1 MNVNRGVGA
10 SFFKVALIA
19 VVMSLFAVSCGGGDD
34 EVQGES
40 RIKNS
45 TGTSS
50 ELIPASDG
58 GSAFDCELGDLDSDL
73 GYLVE
78 MRERFGSN
86 GKIDAWGNPTTE
98 IVMTN
103 FKELRASLDF
113 PELSGVRSDL
123 NGVHERLVS
132 LDNLGSPLHGL
143 IERISDIHNVMRP
156 IEEYQ
161 HEDQKS
167 QVAANAIA
175 WYQPA
180 PGGVFREFSP
190 FRDIS
195 TSFNSTVDS
204 RTYAY
209 DIKLPN
215 VQRDFYKEEVKKL
228 GLILE
233 DDLIDAKSA
242 REDIEIHLA
251 NEATYA
257 KEVESSYEDWKKYN
271 QANIDYYADIDF
283 DPVGPELASA
293 FEEIGMVADIAVARF
308 AALIAA
314 YNHLILD
321 LDLMSSRFNF
331 NSLDSLDYLDEYKP
345 DLTDLY
351 ANLGNDFSEAFE
363 LSKVSARFAGYE
375 ALLKRTNLSPEFL
388 SDFGWFLDRINMI
401 ETNPY
406 GHSGLRELRGL
417 LNRIRD
423 LNWSELD
430 FDEVGSGSS
439 VEELKYLR
447 NSLDGLNLDYVFRF
461 LFEENTMKVRSWIGK
476 NKCGSSAPQ
485 SREQKLEGVKN
496 HLENPDRL
504 DGRHDDRLDDL
515 RDLKP
520 EKNLEK
526 LDLKPSYDDDMDD
539 EMDYEID
546 YDDMDDEM
554 IED

>member
-1 MNVNRGVGA
+1 MNVNRGVRA

-73 GYLVE
+73 DYLVE
-78 MRERFGSN
+78 MRKRFRSN
-86 GKIDAWGNPTTE
+86 GKIDAWGNPGTE
-98 IVMTN
+98 IVMTK

-113 PELSGVRSDL
+113 PELSDVRSDL
-123 NGVHERLVS
+123 NDLHESLVS
-132 LDNLGSPLHGL
+132 LDNIGSPLHGL

-156 IEEYQ
+156 IEQRNEKM
-161 HEDQKS
+161 HRELAATKS
-167 QVAANAIA
+167 IDLYV
-175 WYQPA
+175 PA
-180 PGGVFREFSP
+180 PGGVYRGFSP

-195 TSFNSTVDS
+195 TSFNRTVDS

-257 KEVESSYEDWKKYN
+257 NEVKSSYEDWEKYN
-271 QANIDYYADIDF
+271 QVNIDYYADIDF

-417 LNRIRD
+417 LDQI
-423 LNWSELD
+423 SELNSSDID
-430 FDEVGSGSS
+430 FNRVGSGSS
-439 VEELKYLR
+439 VEELKRLR
-447 NSLDGLNLDYVFRF
+447 NSLDGLNLDNVFRF

-496 HLENPDRL
+496 HLL
-504 DGRHDDRLDDL
+504 HDHDYLDD
-515 RDLKP
+515 
-520 EKNLEK
+520 
-526 LDLKPSYDDDMDD
+526 YDDDLDNYHDEYKDD
-539 EMDYEID
+539 DIQSPKARRHKD
-546 YDDMDDEM
+546 LDERLDM

>member
-1 MNVNRGVGA
+1 MALLLTSVFGVTG
-10 SFFKVALIA
+10 
-19 VVMSLFAVSCGGGDD
+19 CGSDD
-34 EVQGES
+34 DVQVES
-40 RIKNS
+40 RVKNVAPEAS
-45 TGTSS
+45 G
-50 ELIPASDG
+50 ASDG
-58 GSAFDCELGDLDSDL
+58 GSAFDCYLGDLDSDL
-73 GYLVE
+73 SDLVE
-78 MRERFGSN
+78 MRERFGS
-86 GKIDAWGNPTTE
+86 DGNNMD
-98 IVMTN
+98 MTN

-113 PELSGVRSDL
+113 PELSDVRSDL
-123 NGVHERLVS
+123 NDLHESLVS
-132 LDNLGSPLHGL
+132 LDNIGSPLHGL

-156 IEEYQ
+156 IEE
-161 HEDQKS
+161 ERAKS
-167 QVAANAIA
+167 IRELAASK
-175 WYQPA
+175 WFVLDVQA
-180 PGGVFREFSP
+180 PGGVYRGFSP
-190 FRDIS
+190 FRNIS

-209 DIKLPN
+209 DFKLPN

-228 GLILE
+228 RLTLE

-242 REDIEIHLA
+242 REDIEIHTA

-257 KEVESSYEDWKKYN
+257 KEVKSSYEDWKKYN
-271 QANIDYYADIDF
+271 QANIDYYADKWDLDF

-293 FEEIGMVADIAVARF
+293 FEEILKVADIAVARF
-308 AALIAA
+308 PALIAA

-351 ANLGNDFSEAFE
+351 ANLGNDFSEASE
-363 LSKVSARFAGYE
+363 LSKVSARFAGYKV
-375 ALLKRTNLSPEFL
+375 LLKQTNLSPQFL
-388 SDFGWFLDRINMI
+388 SDFGWFLNRTDMI

-406 GHSGLRELRGL
+406 GHTGLSELRGL

-423 LNWSELD
+423 LNSSVLD

-439 VEELKYLR
+439 VEELKRLR
-447 NSLDGLNLDYVFRF
+447 NSLDGLNLDMVFRF

-485 SREQKLEGVKN
+485 SRIKKLEGVKN
-496 HLENPDRL
+496 HLDNPDRL

-539 EMDYEID
+539 EMDYDID
-546 YDDMDDEM
+546 IDDDDDINDM

>member
-86 GKIDAWGNPTTE
+86 GKIDAWGNPGTE

-228 GLILE
+228 GLNLE
-233 DDLIDAKSA
+233 GDMRNAKSA
-242 REDIEIHLA
+242 REDILIHTA
-251 NEATYA
+251 NEKTYRDEKNSLYEA
-257 KEVESSYEDWKKYN
+257 RVDAIDLSYPGWRN
-271 QANIDYYADIDF
+271 QGGYYYIP
-283 DPVGPELASA
+283 DPKLASS
-293 FEEIGMVADIAVARF
+293 FEDILKAADIAVARF

-314 YNHLILD
+314 YNHAILD

-351 ANLGNDFSEAFE
+351 ANLGNDFSEASE
-363 LSKVSARFAGYE
+363 LSKVSARFAGYKV
-375 ALLKRTNLSPEFL
+375 LLKQTNLSPQFL
-388 SDFGWFLDRINMI
+388 SDFGWFLNRTDMI

-406 GHSGLRELRGL
+406 GSTSLNEFRGL

-423 LNWSELD
+423 LNSSVLD

-439 VEELKYLR
+439 VEELKRLR
-447 NSLDGLNLDYVFRF
+447 NSLDGLNLDNVFRF

-496 HLENPDRL
+496 HLDNPGGLLGLGSARGQVDVSKSGSSMSR
-504 DGRHDDRLDDL
+504 DDL
-515 RDLKP
+515 DRG
-520 EKNLEK
+520 
-526 LDLKPSYDDDMDD
+526 
-539 EMDYEID
+539 
-546 YDDMDDEM
+546 
-554 IED
+554 

>member
-1 MNVNRGVGA
+1 MALLLTSVFGVTG
-10 SFFKVALIA
+10 
-19 VVMSLFAVSCGGGDD
+19 CGSDD
-34 EVQGES
+34 DVQVES
-40 RIKNS
+40 RVKNVAPEAS
-45 TGTSS
+45 G
-50 ELIPASDG
+50 ASDG
-58 GSAFDCELGDLDSDL
+58 GSAFDCYLGDLDSDL
-73 GYLVE
+73 SDLVE
-78 MRERFGSN
+78 MRERFGS
-86 GKIDAWGNPTTE
+86 DGNNMD
-98 IVMTN
+98 MTN

-113 PELSGVRSDL
+113 PELSDVRSDL
-123 NGVHERLVS
+123 NDLHESLVS
-132 LDNLGSPLHGL
+132 LDNIGSPLHGL

-156 IEEYQ
+156 IEE
-161 HEDQKS
+161 ERAKS
-167 QVAANAIA
+167 IRELAASK
-175 WYQPA
+175 WFVLDVQA
-180 PGGVFREFSP
+180 PGGVYRGFSP
-190 FRDIS
+190 FRNIS

-209 DIKLPN
+209 DFKLPN

-228 GLILE
+228 RLTLE

-242 REDIEIHLA
+242 REDIEIHTA

-257 KEVESSYEDWKKYN
+257 KEVKSSYEDWKKYN
-271 QANIDYYADIDF
+271 QANIDYYAERWDWNIDF

-293 FEEIGMVADIAVARF
+293 FEEILKVADIAVARF
-308 AALIAA
+308 PALIAA

-345 DLTDLY
+345 DPRDLN
-351 ANLGNDFSEAFE
+351 ANLASDFSEALE
-363 LSKVSARFAGYE
+363 LSQVSARFAGYE

-388 SDFGWFLDRINMI
+388 SDFGWFLNRTDMI

-417 LNRIRD
+417 LDQI
-423 LNWSELD
+423 SELNSSDID
-430 FDEVGSGSS
+430 FNRVGSGSS
-439 VEELKYLR
+439 VEELKRLR
-447 NSLDGLNLDYVFRF
+447 NSLDGLNLDNVFRF

-496 HLENPDRL
+496 HLHNPGLLLHD
-504 DGRHDDRLDDL
+504 HDDMIDDL
-515 RDLKP
+515 RHLKP

-526 LDLKPSYDDDMDD
+526 LDLKPSYDDDIDD
-539 EMDYEID
+539 DIN
-546 YDDMDDEM
+546 DDINDM

>member
-1 MNVNRGVGA
+1 MALLLTSVFGVTG
-10 SFFKVALIA
+10 
-19 VVMSLFAVSCGGGDD
+19 CGSDD
-34 EVQGES
+34 DVQVES
-40 RIKNS
+40 RVKNVAPEAS
-45 TGTSS
+45 G
-50 ELIPASDG
+50 ASDG
-58 GSAFDCELGDLDSDL
+58 GSAFDCYLGDLDSDL
-73 GYLVE
+73 SDLVE

-86 GKIDAWGNPTTE
+86 GKIDAWGTPGTE

-228 GLILE
+228 GLNLE
-233 DDLIDAKSA
+233 GDMRNAKSA
-242 REDIEIHLA
+242 REDILIHTA
-251 NEATYA
+251 NEKTYRDE
-257 KEVESSYEDWKKYN
+257 KNSLYEARVDAIDLIRPFWRN
-271 QANIDYYADIDF
+271 QEGRYYIP
-283 DPVGPELASA
+283 DPKLASA

-308 AALIAA
+308 PALISA
-314 YNHLILD
+314 YEEALANLREIW
-321 LDLMSSRFNF
+321 SF
-331 NSLDSLDYLDEYKP
+331 DSFDYLDEYKP

-351 ANLGNDFSEAFE
+351 ANLGSDFSEALE
-363 LSKVSARFAGYE
+363 LSQVSARFAGYE

-539 EMDYEID
+539 EMDYDID
-546 YDDMDDEM
+546 IDDDDDINDM